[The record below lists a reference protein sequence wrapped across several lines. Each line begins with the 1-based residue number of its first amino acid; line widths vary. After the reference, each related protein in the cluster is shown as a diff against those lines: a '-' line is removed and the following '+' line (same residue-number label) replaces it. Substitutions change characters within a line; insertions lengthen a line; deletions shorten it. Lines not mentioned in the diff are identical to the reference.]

1 MNRAVAVIPARFASS
16 RFPGKPLAKILNKTM
31 LQRTYEQ
38 ACKASLLD
46 AVWIATDDERIAEAA
61 LSFNAPVVLT
71 PASCRNGTERI
82 ASALELCPAL
92 QQYDLVINVQ
102 GDEPIIDPGTIDAI
116 VRGLQD
122 NPEAAVVT
130 PVTSFLDESE
140 YLGRHISKVA
150 INSAGDVMI
159 FTRAPIGNWE
169 AARAGVI
176 KRHIGV
182 YGFKRDFLATYLQI
196 SPAPMQLAEDLELLA
211 AVEHGYSV
219 KVVHVDHVAIG
230 VDRPEDIQKV
240 ENYLCSQ
247 SISS

>member
-1 MNRAVAVIPARFASS
+1 MHSAVAVIPARFASS

-46 AVWIATDDERIAEAA
+46 AVWITTDDERIAAA
-61 LSFNAPVVLT
+61 AIGFGAPVVLT

-82 ASALELCPAL
+82 ACALELCPAL
-92 QQYDLVINVQ
+92 QQYEYVVNVQ
-102 GDEPIIDPGTIDAI
+102 GDEPIIDPDTIDAI
-116 VRGLQD
+116 VRGLKAHPD
-122 NPEAAVVT
+122 ASVVT
-130 PVTSFLDESE
+130 PVTSFTDEGE
-140 YLGRHISKVA
+140 YLSRHISKVA
-150 INSAGDVMI
+150 VDRKGNVML
-159 FTRAPIGNWE
+159 FTRAAIGNWE
-169 AARAGVI
+169 AAQAGVV

-182 YGFKRDFLATYLQI
+182 YGFRKDFLATYLQI
-196 SPAPMQLAEDLELLA
+196 SPAPMQLAEDLELMA
-211 AVEHGYSV
+211 AVENGHAV
-219 KVVHVDHVAIG
+219 KVVPVAHVALG